1 MNSRVASQPK
11 PTDAPVA
18 FFTPAAAEASIELY
32 WLPLGAGGWFVRLNG
47 RIYEAIHALLEC
59 RRLLDIYHSAL
70 RVQRVGAPRGQV
82 PASRASAMVVATRGW
97 AR

>member
-1 MNSRVASQPK
+1 MAVLAQSKPTGASQLRWTAVAS
-11 PTDAPVA
+11 
-18 FFTPAAAEASIELY
+18 EASIELY

-59 RRLLDIYHSAL
+59 RRLLDLYHSAL
-70 RVQRVGAPRGQV
+70 RVQRVGAPRGQF